1 MVVEI
6 ANHKHSDHKDI
17 KTPQII
23 NLIISIFYFLEEYIS
38 FDLAPT

>member
-17 KTPQII
+17 KIPQII
-23 NLIISIFYFLEEYIS
+23 NSTIIIFYFLKEYIS

>member
-17 KTPQII
+17 KTPPTI
-23 NLIISIFYFLEEYIS
+23 NSTIFIFYFFKEYIS